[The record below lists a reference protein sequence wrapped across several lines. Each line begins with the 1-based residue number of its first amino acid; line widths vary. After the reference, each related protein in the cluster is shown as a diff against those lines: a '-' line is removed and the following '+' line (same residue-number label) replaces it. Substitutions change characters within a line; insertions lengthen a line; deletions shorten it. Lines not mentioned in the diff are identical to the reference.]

1 MESQDLP
8 IGISLTE
15 FHLAIFYKLQVKIV
29 CLLNKEIVLNQKLDM
44 KVNLVRSFEYFY
56 FDEKMQTN

>member
-1 MESQDLP
+1 MCSYPQVRDDRSIESQDIP

-15 FHLAIFYKLQVKIV
+15 FHLAIFYKLQVKII

-44 KVNLVRSFEYFY
+44 KVMLN
-56 FDEKMQTN
+56 